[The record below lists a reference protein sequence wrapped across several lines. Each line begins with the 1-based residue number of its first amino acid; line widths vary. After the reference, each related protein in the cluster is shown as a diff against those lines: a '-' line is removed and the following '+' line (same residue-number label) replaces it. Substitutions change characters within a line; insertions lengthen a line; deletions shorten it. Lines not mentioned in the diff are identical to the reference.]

1 MSILSKKS
9 LLKTAIVMLLL
20 ICVSSASFAFEKSA
34 SNSENE
40 HKNEK
45 KQECYVGLTVGQ
57 KLHPFHDLVNKLFS
71 ASAGCKLEDFS
82 IEIESMTPTSGDEG
96 LPHLML
102 MTNGYYHF
110 NNSSLFTPY
119 IGFGVGLAQLGRYIN
134 FDFDKKKDD
143 FIKAYQGKFG
153 LSYRSSS
160 STEISFGYRFLGLPN
175 NTPKVKHLQDYDG
188 YHSHFHIAEIGFRFC
203 I

>member
-1 MSILSKKS
+1 MCQVHLLLLKKVQATVRMSIKMK
-9 LLKTAIVMLLL
+9 
-20 ICVSSASFAFEKSA
+20 
-34 SNSENE
+34 
-40 HKNEK
+40 K

-82 IEIESMTPTSGDEG
+82 IEIESMTPTSRDEG
-96 LPHLML
+96 IPTLML

-119 IGFGVGLAQLGRYIN
+119 IGFGAGLAQLRRYIN
-134 FDFDKKKDD
+134 FDTKDD

-160 STEISFGYRFLGLPN
+160 STEISFGYKFLGLLK
-175 NTPKVKHLQDYDG
+175 NTPEVKQRQDYDR
-188 YHSHFHIAEIGFRFC
+188 YHSHSHIVEIGFRFY

>member
-82 IEIESMTPTSGDEG
+82 IEIESMIPTSVDEG
-96 LPHLML
+96 IPTLVL

-119 IGFGVGLAQLGRYIN
+119 IGFGVGLAQLSQLMN
-134 FDFDKKKDD
+134 FYMKDD

-160 STEISFGYRFLGLPN
+160 ATEISFGYKFLGLLK
-175 NTPKVKHLQDYDG
+175 NTPKVKQHQDYDR
-188 YHSHFHIAEIGFRFC
+188 YHSHSHIVEIGFRFY

>member
-57 KLHPFHDLVNKLFS
+57 KLHPFHDLVNKLLS

-96 LPHLML
+96 IPTLML

-119 IGFGVGLAQLGRYIN
+119 IGFGVGLAQLRRFIN
-134 FDFDKKKDD
+134 FDTKDD

-160 STEISFGYRFLGLPN
+160 STEISFGYKFLGLLN
-175 NTPKVKHLQDYDG
+175 NTPKVKQLQDYYR
-188 YHSHFHIAEIGFRFC
+188 YHSHSHIVEIGFRFY

>member
-20 ICVSSASFAFEKSA
+20 ICVSSASFAFEKGA

-45 KQECYVGLTVGQ
+45 KQQCYVGLTVGQ
-57 KLHPFHDLVNKLFS
+57 KFHPLHDLVNKLLS

-82 IEIESMTPTSGDEG
+82 IEIENMAPTSVDEG
-96 LPHLML
+96 IPNLVL

-119 IGFGVGLAQLGRYIN
+119 IGFGVGLGQLSRFIN
-134 FDFDKKKDD
+134 SDTKDD

-153 LSYRSSS
+153 LSYRSTS
-160 STEISFGYRFLGLPN
+160 STEISFGYKFLGLLK
-175 NTPKVKHLQDYDG
+175 NTPKVKQRQDYDR
-188 YHSHFHIAEIGFRFC
+188 YHSHSHIVEIGF
-203 I
+203 

>member
-20 ICVSSASFAFEKSA
+20 TCVSSASFAFEKSA

-45 KQECYVGLTVGQ
+45 KQECYVGLTLGQ

-82 IEIESMTPTSGDEG
+82 IEIESIVPTSGNEG

-119 IGFGVGLAQLGRYIN
+119 IGFGVGLAQLSRIYS
-134 FDFDKKKDD
+134 DTKDD

-160 STEISFGYRFLGLPN
+160 STEISFGYRFLGLLN
-175 NTPKVKHLQDYDG
+175 NTPKVKQLQDYDR
-188 YHSHFHIAEIGFRFC
+188 YHSHSHFHIVEIGFRFY

>member
-1 MSILSKKS
+1 M
-9 LLKTAIVMLLL
+9 
-20 ICVSSASFAFEKSA
+20 
-34 SNSENE
+34 
-40 HKNEK
+40 
-45 KQECYVGLTVGQ
+45 TVGQ

-82 IEIESMTPTSGDEG
+82 IEIESMTPTSRDEG
-96 LPHLML
+96 IPILML

-119 IGFGVGLAQLGRYIN
+119 IGFGVGLGQLSRFIN
-134 FDFDKKKDD
+134 FDTKDD

-160 STEISFGYRFLGLPN
+160 STEISFGYKFLGLLN
-175 NTPKVKHLQDYDG
+175 NTPKVKQLQDYDR
-188 YHSHFHIAEIGFRFC
+188 YHSHIVEIGFRFY